1 MTSHSAED
9 KAHWFLPDGE
19 VGGGFDGATQGRVK
33 EAARGKKK
41 KCCCSGV
48 CSCVLSVRRAIC
60 IHAAQLMLGGSIC
73 STCALWVMQSECQ
86 CIHVCLMSVSM
97 PPCTACPDN
106 GRCCFVAECSDT
118 VITGYTIN
126 WIVNVQYFK
135 YFFFFKK
142 GFSSWNDATQ
152 FPKCHSRGT
161 MHPVHPV
168 HPVLSS
174 LLGVFFFFFYT
185 VTINIPPAEL
195 QS

>member
-1 MTSHSAED
+1 M
-9 KAHWFLPDGE
+9 
-19 VGGGFDGATQGRVK
+19 
-33 EAARGKKK
+33 
-41 KCCCSGV
+41 

-118 VITGYTIN
+118 VITEYTIN

-135 YFFFFKK
+135 YFFPKK

-174 LLGVFFFFFYT
+174 LLGVFFFF
-185 VTINIPPAEL
+185 I
-195 QS
+195 QSPSIFHPLSYSHNLSVCDTYNTQQPDPRVLHGPSTHIAQEDMGVR